1 MSLHVGVA
9 SGVMGE
15 NERHALL
22 CWLRVATLL
31 GDYCGSLDEAT
42 ISRNVALVYE
52 VLDEVLVRPPCWL
65 FPPHTPS
72 PPTYLPYWE
81 GRLGLTTLLPCLASS
96 TGLWL
101 RADHVHG
108 DAEELHP
115 DGGRGQQALQPLR
128 PQ

>member
-15 NERHALL
+15 IERHALP

-52 VLDEVLVRPPCWL
+52 VLDEVLVRPLSWL
-65 FPPHTPS
+65 FPPSHS
-72 PPTYLPYWE
+72 RPPNIL
-81 GRLGLTTLLPCLASS
+81 TLLGRETETDNSSPLPCF
-96 TGLWL
+96 
-101 RADHVHG
+101 VHRTM
-108 DAEELHP
+108 ATC
-115 DGGRGQQALQPLR
+115 R
-128 PQ
+128 PRPRRC